1 MTHRLR
7 ELLSAMRSPIV
18 RSTTAL
24 PLLLL
29 FLGCATRE
37 GDRAA
42 LVAIDTLPSP
52 AGGGSGEP
60 NLASGPDGRIYL
72 SWLEPVDDSTHALR
86 FSTLVGDR
94 WSPPRTITQR
104 PDFFVNWADFPS
116 VIALSEQRLAAHWLQ
131 KSGTTKYAYEVRIAQ
146 SADGGRTWSTP
157 VVPHR
162 DGTPTE
168 HGFVS
173 MFALGDSLGAVW
185 LDGRNFARA
194 AKGESADMMLMMTSV
209 ALTGGTGP
217 ERVLDERVCDC
228 CQTALALAA
237 SGPVLV
243 YRDRLHGEIRDI
255 SVIRWVDSGW
265 TKPTVVHADGWK
277 IDACP
282 VNGPAIAA
290 VGEQVAVAWFT
301 NARDSARV
309 YLARSAN
316 GGATFN
322 APVRVDDGKPVGRV
336 DVELDDEGAALV
348 SWMEFTSGEQADVR
362 ARWVSEDGIRSNS
375 TVVARSS
382 GARASGFPRMIG
394 TGNDL
399 IFAWTEA
406 GTPSRVRVA
415 RARRANSR

>member
-1 MTHRLR
+1 MAH
-7 ELLSAMRSPIV
+7 PIV
-18 RSTTAL
+18 RYATTIA
-24 PLLLL
+24 PLLL
-29 FLGCATRE
+29 FLGCAPQE
-37 GDRAA
+37 DAHGP
-42 LVAIDTLPSP
+42 LVIDTMASP
-52 AGGGSGEP
+52 AGPGSGEP
-60 NLASGPDGRIYL
+60 NLASAPDGRIYL

-86 FSTLVGDR
+86 FSTLVGSR

-185 LDGRNFARA
+185 LDGRNFARV

-209 ALTGGTGP
+209 APTGGTGP

-228 CQTALALAA
+228 CQTSLGVAA

-255 SVIRWVDSGW
+255 SVVRWVDSAGPNQQSF
-265 TKPTVVHADGWK
+265 TRTAGRSTRVPSTVRRLPPWESRLRSRGSRTPATAL
-277 IDACP
+277 ACT
-282 VNGPAIAA
+282 
-290 VGEQVAVAWFT
+290 W
-301 NARDSARV
+301 
-309 YLARSAN
+309 LARRTA
-316 GGATFN
+316 G
-322 APVRVDDGKPVGRV
+322 VRSTHQCASTTASP
-336 DVELDDEGAALV
+336 
-348 SWMEFTSGEQADVR
+348 
-362 ARWVSEDGIRSNS
+362 WVASMSSS
-375 TVVARSS
+375 TTKE
-382 GARASGFPRMIG
+382 P
-394 TGNDL
+394 L
-399 IFAWTEA
+399 W
-406 GTPSRVRVA
+406 
-415 RARRANSR
+415 